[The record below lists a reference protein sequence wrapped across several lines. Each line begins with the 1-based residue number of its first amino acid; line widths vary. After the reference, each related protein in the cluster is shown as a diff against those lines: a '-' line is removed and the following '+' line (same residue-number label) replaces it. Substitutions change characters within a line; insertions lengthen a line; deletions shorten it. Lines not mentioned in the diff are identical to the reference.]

1 MLGVTTCLVLLQKNP
16 SKGWWEKF
24 IGPGCALD
32 TDRYYVV
39 CANVLGG
46 CYGSSG
52 PSSINPTTG
61 KKRLV
66 YIRTINSC
74 DGVVLFF

>member
-1 MLGVTTCLVLLQKNP
+1 MSGGYVQLLEKNMYLQKNA
-16 SKGWWEKF
+16 SKGWWEEF

-32 TDRYYVV
+32 TNRFFVV

-61 KKRLV
+61 IV
-66 YIRTINSC
+66 
-74 DGVVLFF
+74 